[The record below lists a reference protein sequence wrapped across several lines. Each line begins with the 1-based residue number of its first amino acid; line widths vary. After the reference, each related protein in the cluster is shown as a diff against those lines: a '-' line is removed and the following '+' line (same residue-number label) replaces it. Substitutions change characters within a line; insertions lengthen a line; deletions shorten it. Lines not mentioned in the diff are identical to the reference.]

1 MRVVPALSLFLSRAV
16 WRVTGWRAAGRS
28 LVHALGSPDE
38 DVRSIAGV
46 LLAKAGK
53 DAEPLLR
60 EALARRENLPMV
72 LTLLAD
78 VGSLDLEPEIRPFS
92 ADRNP
97 EVARAANE
105 ALRALTAP
113 LPSRR

>member
-1 MRVVPALSLFLSRAV
+1 MRVVQALSLFLSRAV
-16 WRVTGWRAAGRS
+16 WRATGWRAAGRP
-28 LVHALGSPDE
+28 LIHALGSPDE

-53 DAEPLLR
+53 GAEPLLR
-60 EALARRENLPMV
+60 EALARESLPKV

-78 VGSLDLEPEIRPFS
+78 VGSPDLEPEIRPFS

-97 EVARAANE
+97 DVARAANE
-105 ALRALTAP
+105 ALRGLSAP
-113 LPSRR
+113 LPSRH

>member
-1 MRVVPALSLFLSRAV
+1 MRIVPALSLFLSRAV
-16 WRVTGWRAAGRS
+16 WRATGWQAAGRP

-53 DAEPLLR
+53 NAEPLLR

-78 VGSLDLEPEIRPFS
+78 VGSPDLEPEIRPFS
-92 ADRNP
+92 MDRNP
-97 EVARAANE
+97 EVAHAANE

-113 LPSRR
+113 LPSRH